1 MVMVKRTFKSSQTF
15 LIKAAATK
23 ADIKKAGKQEEVVGR
38 RTMTQGGSQMT
49 FTQMTVD
56 SLES

>member
-1 MVMVKRTFKSSQTF
+1 MVKRTFKSSQTF